1 MKKNIYIYYFQ
12 LKFSVMTFVLAHMF
26 IFPSPAWKSMGF
38 LVVCKSRL
46 RRNFHVRNIAW
57 NFRSLH

>member
-46 RRNFHVRNIAW
+46 RRNFHVRNIA
-57 NFRSLH
+57 